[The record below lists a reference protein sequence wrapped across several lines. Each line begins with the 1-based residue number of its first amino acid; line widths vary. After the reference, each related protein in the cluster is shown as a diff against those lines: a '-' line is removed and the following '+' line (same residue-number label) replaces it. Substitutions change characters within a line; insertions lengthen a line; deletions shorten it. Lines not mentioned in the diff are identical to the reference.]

1 MRMSTLPWV
10 STACGDCQR
19 VGWLDVGILTLLGT
33 HLLHKRLT
41 TLELCYVALYEGDGA
56 SAELETPLCE
66 LWWRR
71 RVVVSEHQLGTSY
84 GEGLSKPLTDSPR
97 SPCLN
102 PKSAAAIITPNLIPA
117 WKAVVCRLT
126 GDDGDAVL
134 QCTPE
139 LFRINKRI
147 DVGAEA
153 RDELRGRRLWL
164 AHLDL

>member
-1 MRMSTLPWV
+1 MSV
-10 STACGDCQR
+10 SLA
-19 VGWLDVGILTLLGT
+19 LLGT

-41 TLELCYVALYEGDGA
+41 TLELCYIALHEGNGA
-56 SAELETPLCE
+56 GTELEAPLCE

-71 RVVVSEHQLGTSY
+71 RVVVSEHQLGTSH
-84 GEGLSKPLTDSPR
+84 GEGLSQPPADSPS
-97 SPCLN
+97 SPCPN
-102 PKSAAAIITPNLIPA
+102 QKSAAAIITPNPSPA

-126 GDDGDAVL
+126 GDDGDAVF

-139 LFRINKRI
+139 LFRINERI
-147 DVGAEA
+147 DIGAEA